1 MIAVTGATGHLGR
14 LVIAEL
20 LGRDI
25 AADRIVALAR
35 SPERAADLAGRGVEV
50 RRADYTEPESL
61 SAALVG
67 VKKLM
72 FISASEVGQR
82 TAQHRNVLDAAQAA
96 DLEMLAYTSLLKADT
111 SGLMLAEEHRA
122 TEEMIAETGIP
133 AVVLRNGWYLE
144 NYTEHLAPT
153 LEHGVLLGSA
163 DGGRVSAAPRADY
176 AAAAAVVLTTGGH
189 EGKIYELG
197 GDEAFTLAE
206 LAAEISRH
214 SERPVE
220 YRDLPEEAFVE
231 ALVGA
236 GVPEGFARFLADSD
250 RGIARGDLY
259 TDSDDLRRLIGRP
272 TTPWREVVAA
282 AVAATVRGG

>member
-14 LVIAEL
+14 LVIDEL
-20 LGRDI
+20 LGRGV
-25 AADRIVALAR
+25 AANRIIALAR

-50 RRADYTEPESL
+50 RRADYTEPETL
-61 SAALVG
+61 GAALEG
-67 VKKLM
+67 VEKLL

-82 TAQHRNVLDAAQAA
+82 TAQHRNALTAARAA
-96 DLEMLAYTSLLKADT
+96 DLELLVYTSLLKADT
-111 SGLMLAEEHRA
+111 SGIMLAEEHRA
-122 TEEMIAETGIP
+122 TEEMIGESGIP

-163 DGGRVSAAPRADY
+163 DGGRVSAATRADY
-176 AAAAAVVLTTGGH
+176 AAAAAAVLTTGGH
-189 EGKIYELG
+189 AGKTYELG

-220 YRDLPEEAFVE
+220 YRDLPERAFEE

-250 RGIARGDLY
+250 LAIARGDLY
-259 TDSDDLRRLIGRP
+259 TESDDLRRLIGRP
-272 TTPWREVVAA
+272 TSPWREVVAA
-282 AVAATVRGG
+282 VVVAAVQGR

>member
-14 LVIAEL
+14 LVIEEL
-20 LGRDI
+20 LGRGI
-25 AADRIVALAR
+25 AANRIVALAR

-50 RRADYTEPESL
+50 RRADYTEPETW
-61 SAALVG
+61 APALAG
-67 VKKLM
+67 VKQLL
-72 FISASEVGQR
+72 FISASEIGQR
-82 TAQHRNVLDAAQAA
+82 TAQHRNVLAAAREAA
-96 DLEMLAYTSLLKADT
+96 DLELLVYTSLLKAAT

-122 TEEMIAETGIP
+122 TEAMIDESGIP
-133 AVVLRNGWYLE
+133 AVVLRNGWYVE
-144 NYTEHLAPT
+144 NYTEHMAPA

-163 DGGRVSAAPRADY
+163 DGGRVSAATRADY
-176 AAAAAVVLTTGGH
+176 AAAAAAVLTTGGH
-189 EGKIYELG
+189 AGKIYELG

-206 LAAEISRH
+206 LAAEISRQ

-220 YRDLPEEAFVE
+220 YRDLPEAEFVA

-236 GVPEGFARFLADSD
+236 GVPEGFAQFLADSD

-259 TDSDDLRRLIGRP
+259 TTSDDLRRLIGRP

-282 AVAATVRGG
+282 AVAAVRGG

>member
-1 MIAVTGATGHLGR
+1 MIAITGSTGHLGR
-14 LVIAEL
+14 LVIEEL
-20 LGRDI
+20 LGRGI
-25 AADRIVALAR
+25 AANRVIALAR

-67 VKKLM
+67 MKQLLL
-72 FISASEVGQR
+72 ISASEIGQR
-82 TAQHRNVLDAAQAA
+82 TAQHRNVLAAARSA
-96 DLEMLAYTSLLKADT
+96 NLELLVYTSLLKADT
-111 SGLMLAEEHRA
+111 SGLLLAEEHRA
-122 TEEMIAETGIP
+122 TEEMIGESGIP
-133 AVVLRNGWYLE
+133 FVVLRNGWYLE

-163 DGGRVSAAPRADY
+163 DGGRVSAATRADY
-176 AAAAAVVLTTGGH
+176 AAAAAAVLTTGGH
-189 EGKIYELG
+189 EGKVYELG

-220 YRDLPEEAFVE
+220 YRDLPEEVFVE

-236 GVPEGFARFLADSD
+236 GVPEGFAHFLADSD
-250 RGIARGDLY
+250 LGIARGDLY
-259 TDSDDLRRLIGRP
+259 TESDDLRRLIGRP

-282 AVAATVRGG
+282 AVVAAVQGR